1 MKFNMQICA
10 TFSPFLCQVAK
21 QIFLTGPRI
30 LNLGISEALFRQE
43 IYDINHGRMVKE
55 NACYYRPTMAGL
67 PWRFARFCATLFG
80 RGGMM
85 RPYADFFLKVYAN
98 NYSEL
103 SGGNA

>member
-1 MKFNMQICA
+1 MPGSETNFYN
-10 TFSPFLCQVAK
+10 
-21 QIFLTGPRI
+21 GPRI

-43 IYDINHGRMVKE
+43 IYDINHGRMDKE

-67 PWRFARFCATLFG
+67 PWRFARFCATLFFE
-80 RGGMM
+80 GMM
-85 RPYADFFLKVYAN
+85 RPYGLFFLKVYAN